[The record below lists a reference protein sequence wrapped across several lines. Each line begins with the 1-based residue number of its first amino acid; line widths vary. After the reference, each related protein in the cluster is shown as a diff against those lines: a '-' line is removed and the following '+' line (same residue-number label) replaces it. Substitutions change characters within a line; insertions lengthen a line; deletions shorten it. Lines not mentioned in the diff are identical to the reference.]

1 MINARFVTEKLDL
14 VKMYYQEMQKILD
27 VSLEEVKKDF
37 IRFYALERVFQLIV
51 DEVIDINNHIIRSQ
65 DFGAP
70 DNFQSTFTILA
81 ENEVLP
87 EEFAE
92 KIAPVVGLRNRLVHR
107 YEKIDKKLFLE
118 MAIKEKEDFKE
129 YVKFIKSYLREI

>member
-118 MAIKEKEDFKE
+118 MAIKEKEYFKE

>member
-1 MINARFVTEKLDL
+1 MINTRFVTEKLDL

-118 MAIKEKEDFKE
+118 MAIKEKEDLKE

>member
-1 MINARFVTEKLDL
+1 M
-14 VKMYYQEMQKILD
+14 D